1 MSDDIV
7 TRLRKEYD
15 NLFAE
20 WQIVA
25 TVLPNAADEIE
36 RLRDELAYWRN
47 MAITL
52 GDYMA
57 NVPSPILEA
66 YSAIWQ
72 AKYAKRSPS
81 NGRS

>member
-1 MSDDIV
+1 MTDDIV
-7 TRLRKEYD
+7 NRLRIWASVTEGD
-15 NLFAE
+15 HVIEELH
-20 WQIVA
+20 Q
-25 TVLPNAADEIE
+25 AADEIE